1 MYSRTMTQAHKDK
14 ISQAMKGKRHT
25 DFTKQKISQA
35 IRKKWM
41 SATPTQ
47 PTKPTEPTEP
57 TEQVNNKNLTPNKNG
72 KK

>member
-25 DFTKQKISQA
+25 DQTKQKISQA
-35 IRKKWM
+35 IKQRWM
-41 SATPTQ
+41 ESTPTQ

-57 TEQVNNKNLTPNKNG
+57 SK
-72 KK
+72 